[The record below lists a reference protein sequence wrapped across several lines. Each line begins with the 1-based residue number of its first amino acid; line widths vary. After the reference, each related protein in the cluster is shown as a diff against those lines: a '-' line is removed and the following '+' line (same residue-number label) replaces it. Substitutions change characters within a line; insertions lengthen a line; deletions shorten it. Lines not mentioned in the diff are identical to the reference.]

1 MGIPNS
7 HKWLI
12 LPRIRA
18 RPIATLPDT
27 TLFQNGKYLDLLLL
41 LPAALSF
48 LVFMVPRKAT
58 GIFYIIFSW
67 AVALIAGWQAAGVFL
82 RDVAPTASAILPIDL
97 GMTVDPLSA
106 FFILVI
112 NFTVLT
118 GSLYALP
125 YLRFYDG
132 AMGRGRLSLHL
143 FSLMWLQLSMTGVL
157 IFDGGIPFLVAWELM
172 AVSSFMLILFEAEK
186 RVVLKTAVNYFI
198 QMHVGFVLLAIG
210 FLLCSRDGG
219 NMSFSGMA
227 SALSG
232 PSGTLI
238 FCLFFSGF
246 AIKAG
251 FFPLHTWLPRAH
263 PAAPS
268 HVSGMMSGVMI
279 KLGIYG
285 ILRVMAQMT
294 DGLYTAGVAILILS
308 LVSAV
313 FGALYAVARQDL
325 KKLLAYCSIEN
336 IGIIGAGIGIGAMG
350 LGSGN
355 TTLAFL
361 GFGGALLHT
370 FNHSLAK
377 SLLFFS
383 SGAVYQACHTRN
395 IDNLGGL
402 IRRMPATSLF
412 FLTGSVAICGLPPLN
427 GFISEFLIV
436 YGMFTGMAAGTVN
449 QAVLLLVGVIG
460 LVVTGGL
467 SIFAFT
473 KAFGIAFLGNAR
485 SEAASHASERPRAMA
500 VPQYLILAVI
510 LAAGFFPL
518 AFLVPVSGVLSG
530 VFGLSAPDILLQVAP
545 VLTGIT
551 VLTGAL
557 SVLVLALWYVRYR
570 IMRSRGILEG
580 ETWGCGYTAGS
591 AKQQYTGSSWADS
604 VTVLAGP
611 MVPSHVAFTPIGE
624 TQIFPAK
631 RSFTVVLT
639 DAVQG
644 WIGSA
649 TNFLMLVLKR
659 AARLQTG
666 NIQHYIL
673 YAFVFILALFALL
686 YLGLI

>member
-1 MGIPNS
+1 M
-7 HKWLI
+7 
-12 LPRIRA
+12 PRIRA
-18 RPIATLPDT
+18 RRPAILPVT
-27 TLFQNGKYLDLLLL
+27 APLQNGNYLDFLLL
-41 LPAALSF
+41 LPAAFTF
-48 LVFMVPRKAT
+48 LVFIIPRRAT
-58 GIFYIIFSW
+58 GIFYIAFSW
-67 AVALIAGWQAAGVFL
+67 IFALLAGWIAAGAFL
-82 RDVAPTASAILPIDL
+82 QSTPVTASLFQELSGIIGPNL
-97 GMTVDPLSA
+97 DPLSA

-112 NFTVLT
+112 NFSVMT
-118 GSLYALP
+118 GSLYARP
-125 YLRFYDG
+125 YLRFYDETT
-132 AMGRGRLSLHL
+132 GRGKLTLHL

-198 QMHVGFVLLAIG
+198 QMHVGFVLLAVG
-210 FLLCSRDGG
+210 FLLCSREGG

-227 SALSG
+227 STLNG
-232 PSGTLI
+232 PSGMLV
-238 FCLFFSGF
+238 FCLFFAGF

-285 ILRVMAQMT
+285 ILRVMTQMT
-294 DGLYTAGVAILILS
+294 DGLYTAGIAILVLS
-308 LVSAV
+308 LVTAV

-336 IGIIGAGIGIGAMG
+336 IGIIGAGIGIGAIG
-350 LGSGN
+350 LGTGN
-355 TTLAFL
+355 TLLAFL
-361 GFGGALLHT
+361 GLGGALLHT
-370 FNHSLAK
+370 LNHSLAK

-402 IRRMPATSLF
+402 FRRMPATSLF

-436 YGMFTGMAAGTVN
+436 YGMFTGMAAGSVN

-485 SEAASHASERPRAMA
+485 SEAASHAAERPRSMAFPQLIIFAAM
-500 VPQYLILAVI
+500 I
-510 LAAGFFPL
+510 AAGFFPL
-518 AFLVPVSGVLSG
+518 ALLAPVSRVLSSAY
-530 VFGLSAPDILLQVAP
+530 GLPAPAGLAQVAP

-551 VLTGAL
+551 ILTGAL
-557 SVLVLALWYVRYR
+557 SILMVALWYLRRR
-570 IMRSRGILEG
+570 IMQSRGTLQG

-611 MVPSHVAFTPIGE
+611 MVPAHLAFTPIE
-624 TQIFPAK
+624 EAEVFPGK
-631 RSFTVVLT
+631 RTFTVVMT

-644 WIGSA
+644 WIGTT

-673 YAFVFILALFALL
+673 YAFIFILALFALL